1 PVGWLQPLTQRAAGR
16 ADTTIEPRTNYTV
29 VRLQQD
35 LRGGQ
40 SGVGVLFTGVNR
52 GLDAATAP
60 FLRRDAYVGAVDTR
74 HRFAHATYEVGA
86 SPAFSRGAGPPQ
98 GIAAAP

>member
-1 PVGWLQPLTQRAAGR
+1 MTQRAAGR

-40 SGVGVLFTGVNR
+40 TGVGVLFTGVNR
-52 GLDAATAP
+52 GLDAASAP
-60 FLRRDAYVGAVDTR
+60 FLRRERD
-74 HRFAHATYEVGA
+74 
-86 SPAFSRGAGPPQ
+86 RGAGGARPPLPRARPQ
-98 GIAAAP
+98 GGGGTDLRPVGRSPPPDPGRARAP